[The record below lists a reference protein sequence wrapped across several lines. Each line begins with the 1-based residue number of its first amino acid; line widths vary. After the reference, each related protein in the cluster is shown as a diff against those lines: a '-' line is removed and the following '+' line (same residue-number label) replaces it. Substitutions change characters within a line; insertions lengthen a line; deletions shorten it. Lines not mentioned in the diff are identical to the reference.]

1 MEGIGTITIRLCLA
15 MLSTDVTGEL
25 DVLGHDGNE
34 LRVDRAQVGVLK
46 EADEVGII
54 CLLKRQ
60 DGSALE
66 AHIGLD
72 VLCNLIDEE
81 LEWRLANSLSLFPLS
96 ARCIFS
102 LIIVIS

>member
-46 EADEVGII
+46 EADKVGII
-54 CLLKRQ
+54 CL
-60 DGSALE
+60 
-66 AHIGLD
+66 
-72 VLCNLIDEE
+72 
-81 LEWRLANSLSLFPLS
+81 
-96 ARCIFS
+96 
-102 LIIVIS
+102 